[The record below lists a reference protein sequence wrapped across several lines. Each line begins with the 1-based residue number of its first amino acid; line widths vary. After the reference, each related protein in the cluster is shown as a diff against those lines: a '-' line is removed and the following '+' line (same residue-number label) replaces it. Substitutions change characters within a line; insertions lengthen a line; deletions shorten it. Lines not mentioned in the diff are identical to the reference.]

1 MKKLWFSLL
10 VAAAMTAA
18 VGAWACPSDG
28 DGEGAENTKSEK
40 SEKALCGACG
50 QVKGSDLCCKAD
62 AEKCGSCGLDK
73 GSPGCC
79 KLPKAG

>member
-1 MKKLWFSLL
+1 MKKVWFSLL
-10 VAAAMTAA
+10 VAAAMTFTVSAL
-18 VGAWACPSDG
+18 ACPADG
-28 DGEGAENTKSEK
+28 DGAKSATTEK
-40 SEKALCGACG
+40 SGKALCGACG

-62 AEKCGSCGLDK
+62 AEKCGKCGLTK